1 MFDRILEV
9 LPEIGVAMGQT
20 LTMLLVAIPL
30 AVLLGTPL
38 GVLLYTI
45 GPNGLKHRPRLHRV
59 LDGLVNLIRSFPF
72 LILLIAIIPVTRFIV
87 GTTIGTAA
95 VIVPL
100 TINAIPYFA
109 RFVEQNLSQLGSGV
123 VEAAR
128 SMGASRSQI
137 VRDVLI
143 VEAKPGLVS
152 SITIMTV
159 SFISYSAMAGL
170 VGGGGIG
177 DFAIRYGYYRYET
190 AADDHRHS
198 ADDPPGHHRPAGRI
212 LHRPAPGQARSDAC
226 AAPAHHP
233 TPTAE
238 RPHDFNTQYPL
249 RRTPPPSADQ
259 RVRDEHVQPHHGRPV
274 AAPRGAAAPLQ
285 RTSALDRPGPPARGR
300 QV

>member
-45 GPNGLKHRPRLHRV
+45 GPNGLKHRPKLHRT

-190 AADDHRHS
+190 PLMITAIVLM
-198 ADDPPGHHRPAGRI
+198 I
-212 LHRPAPGQARSDAC
+212 LLVTIVQLGGSYIAR
-226 AAPAHHP
+226 
-233 TPTAE
+233 
-238 RPHDFNTQYPL
+238 R
-249 RRTPPPSADQ
+249 
-259 RVRDEHVQPHHGRPV
+259 
-274 AAPRGAAAPLQ
+274 
-285 RTSALDRPGPPARGR
+285 LDKRL
-300 QV
+300 

>member
-1 MFDRILEV
+1 MFDRVLEV
-9 LPEIGVAMGQT
+9 LPEIAAAMGQT

-45 GPNGLKHRPRLHRV
+45 GPNGLKHKPKLHRI
-59 LDGLVNLIRSFPF
+59 LDGLVNLVRSFPF

-109 RFVEQNLSQLGSGV
+109 RFVEQNLSQLGGGV

-128 SMGASRSQI
+128 SMGASRFQI

-190 AADDHRHS
+190 PLMITAIVLM
-198 ADDPPGHHRPAGRI
+198 I
-212 LHRPAPGQARSDAC
+212 LLVTIVQLSGSYLAR
-226 AAPAHHP
+226 
-233 TPTAE
+233 
-238 RPHDFNTQYPL
+238 R
-249 RRTPPPSADQ
+249 
-259 RVRDEHVQPHHGRPV
+259 
-274 AAPRGAAAPLQ
+274 
-285 RTSALDRPGPPARGR
+285 LDKRL
-300 QV
+300 

>member
-45 GPNGLKHRPRLHRV
+45 GPNGLKHRPKLHRV
-59 LDGLVNLIRSFPF
+59 LDGLVNLLRSFPF

-100 TINAIPYFA
+100 TLNAIPYFA
-109 RFVEQNLSQLGSGV
+109 RFVEQNLTQLGGGV

-190 AADDHRHS
+190 PLMIIAIVLM
-198 ADDPPGHHRPAGRI
+198 I
-212 LHRPAPGQARSDAC
+212 LLVTIVQLGGSYVAR
-226 AAPAHHP
+226 
-233 TPTAE
+233 
-238 RPHDFNTQYPL
+238 R
-249 RRTPPPSADQ
+249 
-259 RVRDEHVQPHHGRPV
+259 
-274 AAPRGAAAPLQ
+274 
-285 RTSALDRPGPPARGR
+285 LDKRL
-300 QV
+300 

>member
-1 MFDRILEV
+1 M
-9 LPEIGVAMGQT
+9 T
-20 LTMLLVAIPL
+20 
-30 AVLLGTPL
+30 
-38 GVLLYTI
+38 
-45 GPNGLKHRPRLHRV
+45 
-59 LDGLVNLIRSFPF
+59 S
-72 LILLIAIIPVTRFIV
+72 FIV

-100 TINAIPYFA
+100 TLNAIPYFA
-109 RFVEQNLSQLGSGV
+109 RFVEQNLSQLGGGV

-190 AADDHRHS
+190 ALMITAIVLMIVLVTLVQLGGIMWPGAWTS
-198 ADDPPGHHRPAGRI
+198 ASEAPRTRPPPGEH
-212 LHRPAPGQARSDAC
+212 
-226 AAPAHHP
+226 
-233 TPTAE
+233 
-238 RPHDFNTQYPL
+238 PHDFNTQYPF
-249 RRTPPPSADQ
+249 RRTPPPPAGQ
-259 RVRDEHVQPHHGRPV
+259 RLRDEHHQPHPWRPV
-274 AAPRGAAAPLQ
+274 AASRGPAAPVQ
-285 RTSALDRPGPPARGR
+285 RALAVDGPGPPAGGR

>member
-45 GPNGLKHRPRLHRV
+45 GPNGLKHRPKLHRV
-59 LDGLVNLIRSFPF
+59 LDGLVNLLRSFPF

-100 TINAIPYFA
+100 TLNAIPYFA
-109 RFVEQNLSQLGSGV
+109 RFVEQNLSQLGGGV

-143 VEAKPGLVS
+143 VEAKPGLDS

-190 AADDHRHS
+190 PLMITAIVLM
-198 ADDPPGHHRPAGRI
+198 I
-212 LHRPAPGQARSDAC
+212 LLVTIVQLGGSYVAR
-226 AAPAHHP
+226 
-233 TPTAE
+233 
-238 RPHDFNTQYPL
+238 R
-249 RRTPPPSADQ
+249 
-259 RVRDEHVQPHHGRPV
+259 
-274 AAPRGAAAPLQ
+274 
-285 RTSALDRPGPPARGR
+285 LDKRL
-300 QV
+300 

>member
-38 GVLLYTI
+38 GILLYTI
-45 GPNGLKHRPRLHRV
+45 GPNGLKHRPKLHRV
-59 LDGLVNLIRSFPF
+59 LDGLVNLLRSFPF

-100 TINAIPYFA
+100 TLNAIPYFA
-109 RFVEQNLSQLGSGV
+109 RFVEQNLSQLGGGV

-190 AADDHRHS
+190 PLMITAIVLMILLVTIVQLGGSYLARRLDK
-198 ADDPPGHHRPAGRI
+198 RI
-212 LHRPAPGQARSDAC
+212 
-226 AAPAHHP
+226 
-233 TPTAE
+233 
-238 RPHDFNTQYPL
+238 
-249 RRTPPPSADQ
+249 
-259 RVRDEHVQPHHGRPV
+259 
-274 AAPRGAAAPLQ
+274 
-285 RTSALDRPGPPARGR
+285 
-300 QV
+300 

>member
-9 LPEIGVAMGQT
+9 SPEIVAAMGQT

-45 GPNGLKHRPRLHRV
+45 GPNGLKHRPKLHRV
-59 LDGLVNLIRSFPF
+59 LDGLVNLVRSFPF

-109 RFVEQNLSQLGSGV
+109 RFVEQNLSQLGGGV

-190 AADDHRHS
+190 PLMITAIVLM
-198 ADDPPGHHRPAGRI
+198 I
-212 LHRPAPGQARSDAC
+212 LLVTIVQLGGSYIAR
-226 AAPAHHP
+226 
-233 TPTAE
+233 
-238 RPHDFNTQYPL
+238 R
-249 RRTPPPSADQ
+249 
-259 RVRDEHVQPHHGRPV
+259 
-274 AAPRGAAAPLQ
+274 
-285 RTSALDRPGPPARGR
+285 LDKRL
-300 QV
+300 

>member
-45 GPNGLKHRPRLHRV
+45 GPNGLKHKPKLHRV
-59 LDGLVNLIRSFPF
+59 LDGLVNLLRSFPF

-100 TINAIPYFA
+100 SINAIPYFA
-109 RFVEQNLSQLGSGV
+109 RFVEQNLSQLGGGV

-143 VEAKPGLVS
+143 VEAKPGIVS

-190 AADDHRHS
+190 PLMITAIVLM
-198 ADDPPGHHRPAGRI
+198 I
-212 LHRPAPGQARSDAC
+212 LLVTLVQLGGSYIAR
-226 AAPAHHP
+226 
-233 TPTAE
+233 
-238 RPHDFNTQYPL
+238 R
-249 RRTPPPSADQ
+249 
-259 RVRDEHVQPHHGRPV
+259 
-274 AAPRGAAAPLQ
+274 
-285 RTSALDRPGPPARGR
+285 LDKRL
-300 QV
+300 